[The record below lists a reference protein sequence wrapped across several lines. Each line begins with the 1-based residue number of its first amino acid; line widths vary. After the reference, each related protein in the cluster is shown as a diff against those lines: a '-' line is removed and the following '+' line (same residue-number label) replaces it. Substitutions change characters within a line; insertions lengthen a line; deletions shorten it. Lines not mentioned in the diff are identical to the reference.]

1 MFTQLFFLVFN
12 LYAYYLQYKN
22 EKNKI
27 LILFYI
33 IYFVN

>member
-1 MFTQLFFLVFN
+1 MFAQLFFLVFN
-12 LYAYYLQYKN
+12 LYVYFLQYKN
-22 EKNKI
+22 KKNKI